1 MEVNLLS
8 VVEAMVIL
16 LQEGPSSEMKDFF
29 PGNGAIRCPLS
40 AISHLGGCLDRRALF
55 CQRSYSL
62 VRIDFIQSLVNK
74 LVQSL

>member
-8 VVEAMVIL
+8 VVEAMMIL
-16 LQEGPSSEMKDFF
+16 LQEGPSSEMKDLF
-29 PGNGAIRCPLS
+29 PGNGAIRWPPP

-74 LVQSL
+74 LIQSL